1 MPNRS
6 ADPLF
11 QLIHSLEKSEKRAF
25 KLYIKRNSHTGDL
38 KIVQLFDVLDKM
50 KEYDDTLALKKIP
63 SIKRQQLSNLKAH
76 LYKELLSS
84 LRLLKTEE
92 DLDIQLHEQ
101 LDHARILY
109 NKGLY
114 LQSLKILDRIK
125 HLALSFNQDSFLI
138 RIISLEKK
146 IETLH
151 ITRSM
156 QNRADRLAAE
166 ADEVNVKRLVITRL
180 SNLALQ
186 LYSWYIK
193 NGHARNEKD
202 EEGVK
207 LFFKQQLPA
216 NAERLTGFY
225 ERLYLFQ
232 SYCWF
237 AFIRQDFLMY
247 YRYTQKWVDL
257 FTEQKQMIN
266 IETGHYIKGMHNL
279 LNAHFDLRNYIKFEQ
294 TLHEFEKFSR
304 SDVVERSNNNLIKGS
319 ICTAHNFV
327 RQEQYCS
334 KGHSATYNGYEQD
347 KATPTYGGY
356 SKSIVVNE
364 DFVLH
369 VSDKLSLDAVA
380 PLLCAGITTYS
391 PLRYWKVGK
400 GHKVA
405 VAGLG
410 GLGHMAVK
418 FAVSFGAEVTVL
430 STSANKEADAK
441 KLGAHKFVV
450 TKNADELK
458 SVTGYFDFIVD
469 TISAP
474 HDYASYL
481 SLLKTNGV
489 QICVGAPPTPAE
501 VHVFNLIG
509 GRKSLAGSLVGGLPE
524 TQEMLDYCAEHNIVS
539 DIELINIKD
548 IDASYE
554 RMLKGDVK
562 YRFVIDMATL

>member
-50 KEYDDTLALKKIP
+50 KQYDDTLALKKIP

-125 HLALSFNQDSFLI
+125 HMALSFNQDSFLI

-216 NAERLTGFY
+216 NAQKLTGFY

-279 LNAHFDLRNYIKFEQ
+279 LNAHFDLRNYTKFEQ
-294 TLHEFEKFSR
+294 TLHEFEKFTR
-304 SDVVERSNNNLIKGS
+304 SDVVERSNNNLIQSFVYLNTAKINQHFMKGS
-319 ICTAHNFV
+319 FELGLKLVPYIEEKLDEYSLYLDQHRILVFYYKIASLYFGCGDYEKCIDYVQKIINWKVDLRNDLQCYARLLHLLAHYELGNFELMEHLTKSV
-327 RQEQYCS
+327 YRFMAKMENLTVIEEEMFRFLRTNFYLSPRKLRPEFEKLLLKIKQLENNRFETRAFAYLDVISWLES
-334 KGHSATYNGYEQD
+334 KVYE
-347 KATPTYGGY
+347 KPMNVVIHEKYLNSSHRTSGG
-356 SKSIVVNE
+356 K
-364 DFVLH
+364 
-369 VSDKLSLDAVA
+369 K
-380 PLLCAGITTYS
+380 S
-391 PLRYWKVGK
+391 PLWKQG
-400 GHKVA
+400 
-405 VAGLG
+405 
-410 GLGHMAVK
+410 
-418 FAVSFGAEVTVL
+418 T
-430 STSANKEADAK
+430 
-441 KLGAHKFVV
+441 
-450 TKNADELK
+450 
-458 SVTGYFDFIVD
+458 
-469 TISAP
+469 
-474 HDYASYL
+474 
-481 SLLKTNGV
+481 
-489 QICVGAPPTPAE
+489 
-501 VHVFNLIG
+501 
-509 GRKSLAGSLVGGLPE
+509 
-524 TQEMLDYCAEHNIVS
+524 
-539 DIELINIKD
+539 
-548 IDASYE
+548 
-554 RMLKGDVK
+554 
-562 YRFVIDMATL
+562 